1 MCDFFNRYHLLH
13 DNLSIQGSDLRA
25 YAPRFPKVKDEGWW
39 VILGEVDSRELLAL
53 KRLGGVRGKS
63 HVSLALCVPE
73 EPCRKIYT
81 VYLIS
86 DCYVGLDQ
94 QYDLCF
100 NFT

>member
-1 MCDFFNRYHLLH
+1 MFDFFNRCHLLH
-13 DNLSIQGSDLRA
+13 DNLSDLRA

-53 KRLGGVRGKS
+53 KRLGGVREKS
-63 HVSLALCVPE
+63 RVSLALYVPK

-86 DCYVGLDQ
+86 DCYVGPAV
-94 QYDLCF
+94 
-100 NFT
+100 